1 MTRLIRLPNSLTVVL
16 VFAACATPPPPK
28 PVAKVEPTPEVAPPP
43 SVEKLR
49 EYLEVT
55 PLELFF
61 SGLRGKAQ
69 VTESVSLK
77 NTGPKPMQ
85 IDKLQVVGEKAEMFR
100 VTGAPG
106 MPSVLG
112 PGMSMTFQV
121 LFAPPANAEQGV
133 TRARVRVLRP
143 LDDDGPPVDLS
154 ALVTK
159 GGPATDEPSLHQIL
173 EALGYAVNVGS
184 NSRILPPS
192 PAGDEVKSPRL
203 ERAKEG
209 NVGMYLI
216 ARYTSDEDSSF
227 GTYSLANDK
236 PVLRPVGG
244 AAKGNHQTLNP
255 ELAAD
260 SQTSFESDGTA
271 FGLFLKVG
279 KRILYS
285 NPARNG
291 GKAAAKVFP
300 LSSRGRTVVPDA
312 LVVAFDEDGDGDFQD
327 HVFMLWNVKA
337 AQ

>member
-1 MTRLIRLPNSLTVVL
+1 MTRLTRSPYFLTFGL
-16 VFAACATPPPPK
+16 VFVACATPPPLK
-28 PVAKVEPTPEVAPPP
+28 PIAKVESTPVVAAPP

-77 NTGPKPMQ
+77 NTGTKPMQ
-85 IDKLQVVGEKAEMFR
+85 IDQLQIVGEKAAMFR

-121 LFAPPANAEQGV
+121 LFAPPADAEQGV
-133 TRARVRVLRP
+133 SRARVRVLRP

-159 GGPATDEPSLHQIL
+159 GGPAADEPSLHQIL
-173 EALGYAVNVGS
+173 EALGYAVDVGS
-184 NSRILPPS
+184 NGRVLPTS
-192 PAGDEVKSPRL
+192 VAGDEVKTANF
-203 ERAKEG
+203 ERAKAA

-216 ARYTSDEDSSF
+216 ARYTSDEESSF
-227 GTYSLANDK
+227 GVYSVAKGK

-244 AAKGNHQTLNP
+244 ASKGNHQMLNP
-255 ELAAD
+255 ELAGE
-260 SQTSFESDGTA
+260 SQTSFESDGAA

-279 KRILYS
+279 KRVLYS
-285 NPARNG
+285 DPAQNG
-291 GKAAAKVFP
+291 GKAMARVFP
-300 LSSRGRTVVPDA
+300 LRSRGRTVVPDA

-337 AQ
+337 SK